1 MGSMNSLH
9 QIIQDLLASGKADL
23 VLGYEKGTGDRRRP
37 AIVRSAAEVEKLVF
51 DDKCRNNISV
61 YLTRPEYKSLHHII
75 IFTNTTTL
83 RSVVRLAGE
92 NQLAGKTLT
101 FILSKGNE
109 PFEIAEGIEELMSHA
124 RSEELTIH
132 AEPDEHISRLNKMTR
147 EERFNYWKDQ
157 FSSCMKCYACRAAC
171 PVCYCTACTVEI
183 NQPQWITV
191 PSSLA
196 GNFEWHI
203 MRMMHM
209 AGRCIDCGACE
220 EACPVGIP
228 LNIITRNIIREIE
241 NNFGT
246 ESISLQNKNVLSTFQ
261 PADKENFIK

>member
-1 MGSMNSLH
+1 MNNLH
-9 QIIQDLLASGKADL
+9 QIVQDLFTSGKADL

-37 AIVRSAAEVEKLVF
+37 AIIKSAGEVEKLVF
-51 DDKCRNNISV
+51 DEKCSHNLSV
-61 YLTRPEYKSLHHII
+61 YLTHPEYKLRHHIVL
-75 IFTNTTTL
+75 FTTATTL

-92 NQLAGKTLT
+92 NQLAGKNLT
-101 FILSKGNE
+101 FILNRGDNA
-109 PFEIAEGIEELMSHA
+109 FEMAEGIEALLDHA
-124 RSEELTIH
+124 RPEGLVIH
-132 AEPDEHISRLNKMTR
+132 ADPDELISRLDKMTR
-147 EERFNYWKDQ
+147 EERFSFWKDQ
-157 FSSCMKCYACRAAC
+157 FSNCMKCYACRAAC

-209 AGRCIDCGACE
+209 AGRCVDCGACE
-220 EACPVGIP
+220 AACPVGIP
-228 LNIITRNIIREIE
+228 LNMITRNIIREIE

-246 ESISLQNKNVLSTFQ
+246 ESLSLQNRNVLNTFQ